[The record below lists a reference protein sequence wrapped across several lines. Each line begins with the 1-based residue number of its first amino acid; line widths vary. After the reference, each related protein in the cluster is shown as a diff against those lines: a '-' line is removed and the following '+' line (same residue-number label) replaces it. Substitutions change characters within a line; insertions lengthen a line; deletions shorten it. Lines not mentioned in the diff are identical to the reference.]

1 MQRFLSSWP
10 TALFWSASVLLLI
23 LGNGCAEPAPDSPD
37 PLTRQAILERKKAA
51 LERFRRIPV
60 HGADSGLAAEMQRL
74 GLVNLQEMDPVI
86 EVQLA
91 YATAENFLDTP
102 IYGALD
108 QAYLLLEAAAMLSM
122 AQDEL
127 SRRQPGYRLLVYD
140 AARPVHVQ
148 RAMWKQ
154 VQGTPQARYVANP
167 DRGSLHNYGAAVDL
181 SIVDA
186 NGQPLDMGT
195 PFDHFSDLAQPRYE
209 ERFRRSGQLSK
220 AQLAN
225 RKLLR
230 EVMHYGGFT
239 GIPNEWWHFNAFSI
253 RHVRENYA
261 VIE

>member
-1 MQRFLSSWP
+1 MPRFQSSWP
-10 TALFWSASVLLLI
+10 ATLLWSLALLLSF
-23 LGNGCAEPAPDSPD
+23 LGNGCGAPAPTSPD
-37 PLTRQAILERKKAA
+37 ALTRQAILERKKAA

-60 HGADSGLAAEMQRL
+60 HGADSGLAADMQRR
-74 GLVNLQEMDPVI
+74 GLVNVQEMDPHI
-86 EVQLA
+86 QVQLA

-102 IYGALD
+102 IYGALN

-127 SRRQPGYRLLVYD
+127 SRRKPGYRLLVYD

-148 RAMWKQ
+148 RAMWSK

-181 SIVDA
+181 SIADA

-195 PFDHFSDLAQPRYE
+195 PFDHFGDLAQPRYE

-225 RKLLR
+225 RNLLR
-230 EVMHYGGFT
+230 DVMHYGGFS

-253 RHVRENYA
+253 KHVRENYTA
-261 VIE
+261 IE